1 MISPG
6 KEYVTRNKWRAEID
20 AQINVFGLDV
30 FIGNVFSPLCG
41 YWIACTWTLEGK
53 CWYGEQLDIE
63 ETK

>member
-6 KEYVTRNKWRAEID
+6 KHKCRNGWEVDIEGIGGTLTAEQFLMGMIH
-20 AQINVFGLDV
+20 
-30 FIGNVFSPLCG
+30 SPVCG
-41 YWIACTWTLEGK
+41 YWMVCTWTLDGK

>member
-6 KEYVTRNKWRAEID
+6 KHKCRNGWEASVSYRDRIG
-20 AQINVFGLDV
+20 AQEFWVGDV
-30 FIGNVFSPLCG
+30 HSPVCG
-41 YWIACTWTLEGK
+41 YWIKCTWTLEGK